1 TSPSVGMSVP
11 TGSTST
17 RATTSAS
24 PPPRAVVT
32 DPPPSSDPPDSAG
45 ERAYRRG
52 FKRAHR
58 REDYALDLFA
68 EAERDLTDPAPAPP
82 PPATARVGRTL
93 LELSR
98 YYNPLIH
105 GPIVDLDTRR
115 LVLEALEAGRLDEA
129 RRVLQER
136 RSLYEGP
143 PEDPA

>member
-1 TSPSVGMSVP
+1 MSVP

-17 RATTSAS
+17 RATTSVS
-24 PPPRAVVT
+24 PPPRAGVT
-32 DPPPSSDPPDSAG
+32 ETPASSDPPDSAG

-68 EAERDLTDPAPAPP
+68 EAERDLTD
-82 PPATARVGRTL
+82 TARVSRIL

-105 GPIVDLDTRR
+105 GPIVDLASRR

-129 RRVLQER
+129 RR
-136 RSLYEGP
+136 
-143 PEDPA
+143 